1 MTAGLI
7 ERLADSVA
15 QAPAWQQLGLVFLGG
30 LLTSANPCVLVA
42 APLVVGFAGGT
53 EEGRHH
59 PMVLSGVFVMGLA
72 AAFTALG
79 LIAALTGSLL
89 GDIGWGWKALAGL
102 VLLAIG
108 LHLLGLYALPTPSH
122 GYLKRFQ
129 GAGLL
134 GAFALGALTGTLSAP
149 CATPALAAVLTI
161 VALQKKV
168 LWGGVLLFAYAL
180 GHVLLLFLA
189 GASSG
194 WASRYAQSRFS
205 LAMGRVLPKA
215 MGLLLTGCAIWVFWL
230 AWQTRMAA

>member
-1 MTAGLI
+1 MSTWLQH
-7 ERLADSVA
+7 LADLMS
-15 QAPAWQQLGLVFLGG
+15 QASAAQQLGLVFLGG
-30 LLTSANPCVLVA
+30 LLTSANPCVLAA
-42 APLVVGFAGGT
+42 APLVVGFTGGT
-53 EEGRHH
+53 KEGRHH
-59 PMVLSGVFVMGLA
+59 PMLLSAVFVLGLA

-89 GDIGWGWKALAGL
+89 GDIGWGWKMLLGL

-108 LHLLGLYALPTPSH
+108 LHLLGLFNLPTPSH
-122 GYLKRFQ
+122 GFLARFH

-149 CATPALAAVLTI
+149 CATPALAAVLTL

-168 LWGGVLLFAYAL
+168 VWGGVLLFVYAL

-194 WASRYAQSRFS
+194 WASRYAESHVSNVMARW
-205 LAMGRVLPKA
+205 LPRVMG
-215 MGLLLTGCAIWVFWL
+215 GLLVACAGYVLWL
-230 AWQTRMAA
+230 AWQGRG

>member
-1 MTAGLI
+1 MI
-7 ERLADSVA
+7 EWIQRLADAVV
-15 QAPAWQQLGLVFLGG
+15 QAPAYQQLGLVFLGG

-42 APLVVGFAGGT
+42 APLVVGFTGGT

-59 PMVLSGVFVMGLA
+59 PMALSAVFVLGLA
-72 AAFTALG
+72 SAFTLLG
-79 LIAALTGSLL
+79 LMAALTGSLL
-89 GDIGWGWKALAGL
+89 GDVGWGWKALLGL
-102 VLLAIG
+102 ILLAVG
-108 LHLLGLYALPTPSH
+108 LHLLGLFRLPALSPD
-122 GYLKRFQ
+122 LKRFH

-168 LWGGVLLFAYAL
+168 LWGGILLFAYAL

-194 WASRYAQSRFS
+194 WASRYAQSRLS
-205 LAMGRVLPKA
+205 KILGQWLPKT
-215 MGLLLTGCAIWVFWL
+215 MGLLLTGCALWVLWV
-230 AWQTRMAA
+230 AWQARAAA